1 MGRQS
6 MSDAMEQTYQIP
18 YLPCG
23 ANYILMIRL
32 NLWAK
37 ILITV
42 VVCLLVG
49 FLSGLSTS
57 ESIETWYA
65 YIEKPSFNPPNWI
78 FAPVWTLLYILMG
91 IAVAVI
97 WHTGWSNEA
106 VQNAIMIFLAQLIFN
121 ATWSVV
127 FFGMQS
133 PMGALVIIL
142 ILWTLILI
150 CLLRFYSI
158 RKSAFYLM
166 IPYFL
171 WVSFATVLNASIV
184 YLNR

>member
-1 MGRQS
+1 
-6 MSDAMEQTYQIP
+6 
-18 YLPCG
+18 
-23 ANYILMIRL
+23 MIRL

-37 ILITV
+37 ISIAV

-49 FLSGLSTS
+49 FLSGLSTA

-65 YIEKPSFNPPNWI
+65 YLEKPFFNPPDWI
-78 FAPVWTLLYILMG
+78 FAPVWTALYILMG
-91 IAVAVI
+91 LAVAII
-97 WHTGWSNEA
+97 WHQGWSNQA
-106 VQNAIMIFLAQLIFN
+106 VQNAVMIFLAQLILN

-133 PMGALVIIL
+133 TMGALVIIL

-150 CLLRFYSI
+150 CIRRFLRIKKF
-158 RKSAFYLM
+158 AAYLM
-166 IPYFL
+166 VPYFL

-184 YLNR
+184 YLNQ